1 MSHKPQATLQEK
13 LSLHDKFIELLES
26 ANDETKT
33 QQQHDIAVATLKGFR
48 LASAHFNVDQL
59 NGDWHYILKIE
70 SGEMADR
77 PMCLGE
83 FLDWEYKGGAK

>member
-1 MSHKPQATLQEK
+1 MSYKLQATLQER

-48 LASAHFNVDQL
+48 LASAHFNVDL

-70 SGEMADR
+70 CGEMADR